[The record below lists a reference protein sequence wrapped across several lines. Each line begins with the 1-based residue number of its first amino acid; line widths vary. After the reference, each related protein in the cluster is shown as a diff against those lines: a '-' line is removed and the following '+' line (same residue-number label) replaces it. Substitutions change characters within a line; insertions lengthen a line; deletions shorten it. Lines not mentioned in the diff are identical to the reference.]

1 MANTKDKFSQTRPVS
16 HPLSVV
22 HCLSQTQSPASS
34 IPQIILFLYL
44 ALKCY
49 PIHYLSAFIALIWW
63 LVYYVTFILFSRPL
77 SYSPFLWSSNPVL
90 SFCLS
95 LSSFAVHRYL
105 LSSIWT
111 SILCPLSSHISLVPY
126 LSWLNLSRPLSLK
139 AFISIIVSS
148 FVWKPR
154 WSIFVLCLQISF
166 PSRLLVRD
174 RRVVM

>member
-95 LSSFAVHRYL
+95 L
-105 LSSIWT
+105 
-111 SILCPLSSHISLVPY
+111 ILCCPPLSLILYLDLYLMPSLIPY
-126 LSWLNLSRPLSLK
+126 LSGPLSLLTQS
-139 AFISIIVSS
+139 IS
-148 FVWKPR
+148 P
-154 WSIFVLCLQISF
+154 SISQGLYLHHCLLF
-166 PSRLLVRD
+166 C
-174 RRVVM
+174 MEA